1 MLGQWPVPG
10 ALSVFVSN
18 FVDYELGIA
27 VGIMLTYSVSFAA
40 LIATAAGEI
49 RFWIRNEALDVI
61 VIYVAIPIILTLVN
75 CSPVMYYGQ
84 CEVVFGIL
92 KFSFLFTI
100 IIVMIILASQ
110 PSSDDATL
118 YNWNN
123 TIAWDTDA
131 SSTRGPAFL

>member
-1 MLGQWPVPG
+1 MLGRWPVPG

-27 VGIMLTYSVSFAA
+27 VGIMYWLTYSVSFAA

-100 IIVMIILASQ
+100 IIVMIILGK
-110 PSSDDATL
+110 
-118 YNWNN
+118 
-123 TIAWDTDA
+123 
-131 SSTRGPAFL
+131 R